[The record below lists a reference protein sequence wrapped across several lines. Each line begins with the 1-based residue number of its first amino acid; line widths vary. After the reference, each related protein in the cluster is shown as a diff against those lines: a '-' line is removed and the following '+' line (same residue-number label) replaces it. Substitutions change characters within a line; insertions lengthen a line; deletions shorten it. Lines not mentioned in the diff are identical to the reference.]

1 LKKATSPTLI
11 ASTHRNL
18 PAQVIAA
25 QVIAAEIVVRAAEA
39 AQAVVEAADAVV
51 VAATVVAEA
60 VVATEDTAV
69 VAEVA
74 TKKFVA
80 NLKGRDQVAAFL
92 LEKESNH
99 ARSPCTKSSSNA
111 SIIQTRFAVSKRVSS
126 NSYTSA
132 E

>member
-1 LKKATSPTLI
+1 
-11 ASTHRNL
+11 
-18 PAQVIAA
+18 VIAA

-74 TKKFVA
+74 TKKLVA
-80 NLKGRDQVAAFL
+80 TLKGRDQVAAFL
-92 LEKESNH
+92 F
-99 ARSPCTKSSSNA
+99 
-111 SIIQTRFAVSKRVSS
+111 FALI
-126 NSYTSA
+126 SA
-132 E
+132 DSA